1 MWLTQCS
8 KRLTAMLLFMMSF
21 LLLVSSHVFASQVTR
36 HKGANDVNADKAGL
50 DFRLSA
56 GGDVPFSSVRIPS
69 AKADYLPQSVIDGL
83 LKRLP
88 PITVAL
94 EDNKSFSLKEK
105 TIQPP
110 VIGNTTVSTFPPSA
124 ITKAIDTTAIET
136 PPATPLEILRYA
148 PEGFVDIAPN
158 LSVTFSQPM
167 VPVTSQEETS
177 RFVPV
182 KLSPQ
187 PPGKWRWIGTKT
199 LLFEPE
205 GHFPMST
212 DYNVTIP
219 AGTKSATGGVLVNAK
234 QWSFATESLKVV
246 NSYPTG
252 GPIRRDPL
260 VFMEFNQRI
269 DRQALLPFI
278 RISEMMR
285 KDFPLRLAT
294 DEEIAADSMVSKLA
308 AAAVPGRWIAVRILD
323 RDGRAVAE
331 SLPPATWVYISIAN
345 GAPSAE
351 GPRKSGFNVGSF
363 HTYYPFQLSG
373 SSCGYKQCRP
383 TDSWSLN
390 FNNPIDSASLTEK
403 SITVE
408 PKLPGMTV
416 SVYDSS
422 ISISG
427 EPRARSNYRITVDK
441 SLKDI
446 FGQYLDKDKVATI
459 SVGAAEPT
467 LVGPESQFVVLDP
480 SGLRQL
486 PVYSINHPKLHLRLY
501 AVNMEHMTAFE
512 EYTHYWR
519 NKKLPSAPGRLVVEK
534 EIDLSS
540 YLDEMKEVLID
551 LEPALVDGF
560 GNAVVEVEPVVQPDP
575 DRPQRVRV
583 WAQSTQIGL
592 SAFVGS
598 DNIVAW
604 ATALADGS
612 PLPGAELS
620 IMDIKPTG
628 KREAGNKYF
637 TGEGGLVRL
646 LLPTGSGSSPRMLVA
661 RKGDDVAFLPE
672 GSYWR
677 GSQSYWHNHGKYG
690 GSRTYAFTDR
700 GVYRP
705 GEEVHLKGWQRYWQN
720 DRLTLPQANREFPYE
735 LSDSRGNK
743 LITGKARLNSQGGFD
758 IACKLPEN
766 MNLGNATIRSE
777 EIGLYKTFLV
787 EEFRRPEF
795 EVKVAAERTVYF
807 AGEQAN
813 LTANAA
819 YYAGGALPESDIT
832 WRVTAS
838 PADFTPPNRSSFSF
852 GRWRPWWREMPGR
865 ESTRSEAFYG
875 KTDQSGN
882 HRLRVDLGRIN
893 PPFATVLTAEAS
905 VADLNR
911 QSWSGSAK
919 LLIHPADLYVGIRT
933 DRGFIKHG
941 AALSVEAIVTDLEGR
956 AVTGRNVGFTATR
969 LEWVHERDVWKQ
981 KEVDVET
988 CGKVSTESPFSCSF
1002 TPKRAGTYRIA
1013 ATVADDRN
1021 RENRSELTVWVAG
1034 DRASVGGDRERVE
1047 LIPDK
1052 SSYREGETAQILVQ
1066 APFFPAKA
1074 VMTLRRGGIVQTEH
1088 FTMTGSTHTLSIPL
1102 KDEYIPNLHVQVDL
1116 AGAAARGA
1124 SADDNRPVFAMGEV
1138 NLSIPPLTYKL
1149 AVTATPREREVP
1161 PKGETV
1167 VDLEL
1172 KDAAGKPV
1180 AGGEVALVVVDE
1192 AVLALTSYQLPD
1204 PLAAF
1209 YPERNTGVTDIHLR
1223 NYLYRRASNTGL
1235 KRMKGDGAVARKMKA
1250 EYGGSQATLISLRS
1264 DFNPLAVFAA
1274 SVQTDAQGK
1283 AAVIVRLPDNLT
1295 RYRVMAVATA
1305 GSNLFGAGESTITAR
1320 LPLMVRPSPPRFLN
1334 FGDRFE
1340 LPIVVQN
1347 QTNKPIKVDL
1357 ALRATN
1363 ARLLDG
1369 SGRRLLV
1376 PSNDRLE
1383 VLIPATTIT
1392 PGIARFQIVAA
1403 ADSFSDAAEVSL
1415 PVRTPATT
1423 EVFATY
1429 GEIDDGSIAQPIKT
1443 PDNVFSQFGGLDVT
1457 TSSTQLQ
1464 GLTDAV
1470 LYLASYPYDCAEQ
1483 VSSRLLAFAGLRDIL
1498 TAFTGKGLPDEKEL
1512 AVSVE
1517 RDIKRLK
1524 ELQNFDGGFGLW
1536 RRQNESLPFVSIHVA
1551 HALQRAVE
1559 KGFSVPSEMV
1569 ERSKQYLRN
1578 IENYYQGWYQKSA
1591 KEFLTSYALYVRSRM
1606 GDRDVNRAK
1615 RLLDEAD
1622 VDRLAP
1628 EMLGWLLAVFTGQE
1642 GTEEQKGLIKRNLAN
1657 RVTETAGMAHFTT
1670 GYTDQGYLLFRSNR
1684 RADGIILES
1693 LIGDQPQSDL
1703 IPKIVR
1709 DLLAHRVNGRWANTQ
1724 DNVFV
1729 LLALDRYFHTYENVT
1744 PDFVSKI
1751 WLGDKFAGEQR
1762 FSGYT
1767 VDRHRVEV
1775 PMSYLANGDK
1785 EQRLTLS
1792 KDGKGRLY
1800 YRIGLNYAPDSL
1812 FLAAFDA
1819 GFTVN
1824 RIYEGVDSPA
1834 DVSRSP
1840 DGNWHIKAGARV
1852 RVKLVM
1858 TVPTRR
1864 YHVALVD
1871 PLPAGLEPLNPALAV
1886 TEAVQQ
1892 RKQEAFPQTR
1902 GSWWRQNWFEHQN
1915 LRDER
1920 VETFASILN
1929 EGVYTYSYV
1938 ARATTPGEFVVPPLK
1953 AEEMYSPEVF
1963 GRSSSDR
1970 VIIKSAGTL
1979 F

>member
-1 MWLTQCS
+1 MTLS
-8 KRLTAMLLFMMSF
+8 VTANSP
-21 LLLVSSHVFASQVTR
+21 VFASSISN
-36 HKGANDVNADKAGL
+36 HKVAIDTSSQAAGL

-56 GGDVPFSSVRIPS
+56 GGEASYTFKGLPAS
-69 AKADYLPQSVIDGL
+69 KADYLPQAAIDGL
-83 LKRLP
+83 LQRVP
-88 PITVAL
+88 PITVAP
-94 EDNKSFSLKEK
+94 EDSKEFSLREK
-105 TIQPP
+105 TIQLPM
-110 VIGNTTVSTFPPSA
+110 IGSTVASPFPPPLNAPAIVSPASA
-124 ITKAIDTTAIET
+124 
-136 PPATPLEILRYA
+136 PLELIRYA
-148 PEGFVDIAPN
+148 PEGFVAIAPN

-167 VPVTSQEETS
+167 VPVSSQEETAG
-177 RFVPV
+177 FVPV

-187 PPGKWRWIGTKT
+187 PPGKWRWIDTKT

-205 GHFPMST
+205 GRFPMST
-212 DYNVTIP
+212 DYIVTIP
-219 AGTKSATGGVLVNAK
+219 AGTTSAAGGVLTTEK
-234 QWSFATESLKVV
+234 QWRFATESLTVV
-246 NSYPTG
+246 SSYPTG
-252 GPIRRDPL
+252 GPTLRDPL
-260 VFMEFNQRI
+260 IFLEFNQRI
-269 DRQALLPFI
+269 DRQAILPYLH
-278 RISEMMR
+278 ISVSGDM
-285 KDFPLRLAT
+285 KLPLRLAT
-294 DEEIAADSMVSKLA
+294 DEEIAADSKVSKLA
-308 AAAVPGRWIAVRILD
+308 TAAVKGRWLAVRILPK
-323 RDGRAVAE
+323 DGLPDAE
-331 SLPPATWVYISIAN
+331 PLPSATWLHILIAN

-351 GPRKSGFNVGSF
+351 GPRKASYNVGSF
-363 HTYYPFQLSG
+363 HTYYPLQFSG
-373 SSCGYKQCRP
+373 SRCGYQKCRP
-383 TDSWSLN
+383 TDSWGLN
-390 FNNPIDSASLTEK
+390 FNNPLDSGSLTEK

-416 SVYDSS
+416 SVYGSS

-427 EPRARSNYRITVDK
+427 EPRARTSYRIIIDK

-446 FGQYLDKDKVATI
+446 FGQSLSEDKVTTI
-459 SVGAAEPT
+459 SVGDAEPA
-467 LVGPESQFVVLDP
+467 LIGPESQFVVLDP
-480 SGLRQL
+480 NGLRQL
-486 PVYSINHPKLHLRLY
+486 PVYSINHPELTLRLY
-501 AVNMEHMTAFE
+501 TVNMDHMTAFE
-512 EYTHYWR
+512 EYKNYWR
-519 NKKLPSAPGRLVVEK
+519 DKKPPASPGRLVVEK
-534 EIDLSS
+534 KIDLSS

-551 LEPALVDGF
+551 LEPALVEGL
-560 GNAVVEVEPVVQPDP
+560 GNVVVEVEPTVQPDP

-612 PLPGAELS
+612 PLPGVELS
-620 IMDIKPTG
+620 IREIKP
-628 KREAGNKYF
+628 KVKSEAGYKLF
-637 TGEGGLVRL
+637 SGEDGLARL
-646 LLPTGSGSSPRMLVA
+646 PLPTGSGSSPRMLVA
-661 RKGDDVAFLPE
+661 RKGNDVAFLPE
-672 GSYWR
+672 GTYWR
-677 GSQSYWHNHGKYG
+677 GSQSYWLNHGKYG

-720 DRLTLPQANREFPYE
+720 DRLTLPQANREFSYE

-758 IACKLPEN
+758 IACKLPEK

-777 EIGLYKTFLV
+777 EIGLYKTFQV

-807 AGEQAN
+807 AGEQPN

-819 YYAGGALPESDIT
+819 YYAGGALPENDIT

-852 GRWRPWWREMPGR
+852 GRWRPWWRYYPER
-865 ESTRSEAFYG
+865 ETVRSEVYYG
-875 KTDQSGN
+875 KTDPSGN
-882 HRLRVDLGRIN
+882 HRLLVDLGRID

-911 QSWSGSAK
+911 QSWRGTTK
-919 LLIHPADLYVGIRT
+919 LLIHPADLYVGLRAGRT
-933 DRGFIKHG
+933 FVNNG
-941 AALSVEAIVTDLEGR
+941 APLSIEAIVTDLEGQ
-956 AVTGRNVGFTATR
+956 AIAGRNVKITATR
-969 LEWVHERDVWKQ
+969 LEWVHERDAWKQ
-981 KEVDVET
+981 KETDVET
-988 CGKVSTESPFSCSF
+988 CSQVSTEAPFSCSF
-1002 TPKRAGTYRIA
+1002 KPKRAGTYRVA

-1034 DRASVGGDRERVE
+1034 DRGGSSVGRDLEKVE
-1047 LIPDK
+1047 LIPDR
-1052 SSYREGETAQILVQ
+1052 SSYREGDTAQILVQ
-1066 APFFPAKA
+1066 APFYPAKA
-1074 VMTLRRGGIVQTEH
+1074 ILTLRRNGIVQTEH
-1088 FTMTGSTHTLSIPL
+1088 FTMTGSTHTLSIQL
-1102 KDEYIPNLHVQVDL
+1102 RKDYIPNLHVQVDL
-1116 AGAAARGA
+1116 VGAAARGD
-1124 SADDNRPVFAMGEV
+1124 SADDSRPVFAMGEV
-1138 NLSIPPLTYKL
+1138 NLSIPPLSYKL
-1149 AVTATPREREVP
+1149 AVTATPREREIP

-1172 KDAAGKPV
+1172 RDGAGNPV
-1180 AGGEVALVVVDE
+1180 TDGEVVLVVVDE

-1209 YPERNTGVTDIHLR
+1209 YPERNTGVTDFHLR
-1223 NYLYRRASNTGL
+1223 SYLYRRANNVVKMRKGEAL
-1235 KRMKGDGAVARKMKA
+1235 AAKRMNA
-1250 EYGGSQATLISLRS
+1250 EYGGVHKPDISLRS
-1264 DFNPLAVFAA
+1264 DFNPLAVFIA
-1274 SVQTDAQGK
+1274 SVQTDANGK
-1283 AAVIVRLPDNLT
+1283 AAVPVRLPDNLT

-1305 GSNLFGAGESTITAR
+1305 DSNLFGAGESTITAR

-1334 FGDRFE
+1334 FGDKFE

-1369 SGRRLLV
+1369 SGRRLQV
-1376 PSNDRLE
+1376 PPNDRVE
-1383 VLIPATTIT
+1383 VRIPATTIT

-1403 ADSFSDAAEVSL
+1403 AGSFSDAAEVSL

-1423 EVFATY
+1423 EAFATY

-1443 PDNVFSQFGGLDVT
+1443 PDNVFSQFGGLEVI

-1498 TAFTGKGLPDEKEL
+1498 TAFAGKGLPGEKEL

-1517 RDIKRLK
+1517 RDIKRLQA
-1524 ELQNFDGGFGLW
+1524 LQNFDGGFGLW
-1536 RRQNESLPFVSIHVA
+1536 RRQNESLPFVSIHAA

-1559 KGFSVPSEMV
+1559 KGFSVPSEMI

-1615 RLLDEAD
+1615 RLLEEAD
-1622 VDRLAP
+1622 VDRFAP
-1628 EMLGWLLAVFTGQE
+1628 EALGWLLAVFTDQD
-1642 GTEEQKGLIKRNLAN
+1642 GTEGQKGLIKRNLAN

-1670 GYTDQGYLLFRSNR
+1670 SFTDQEYLLFHSNR
-1684 RADGIILES
+1684 RADGVILEA

-1729 LLALDRYFHTYENVT
+1729 LLALDRYFHAYENVT
-1744 PDFVSKI
+1744 PDFVSRI
-1751 WLGDKFAGEQR
+1751 WLGDRFAGEQR

-1775 PMSYLANGDK
+1775 PMSYLASGDK
-1785 EQRLTLS
+1785 EQQLTLS

-1800 YRIGLNYAPDSL
+1800 YRIGLNYAPVSL
-1812 FLAAFDA
+1812 FLTAFDA

-1824 RIYEGVDSPA
+1824 RIYEGVDNPA

-1840 DGNWHIKAGARV
+1840 DGSWHIKAGARV
-1852 RVKLVM
+1852 RVKLTM
-1858 TVPTRR
+1858 IVPTRR

-1871 PLPAGLEPLNPALAV
+1871 PLPAGLEPLNPALAI

-1920 VETFASILN
+1920 VEAFASILG
-1929 EGVYTYSYV
+1929 EGVYSYSYV
-1938 ARATTPGEFVVPPLK
+1938 ARATTPGEFVVPPAK

-1963 GRSSSDR
+1963 GRTGSDR
-1970 VIIKSAGTL
+1970 VIIKAAGTI